1 VSDEA
6 AHGEVALD
14 DEGDRVP
21 KITTW

>member
-6 AHGEVALD
+6 AHGKVALD